1 VEGVF
6 LAPAS
11 HDKYCTRAN
20 GATLDLGTKGISVN
34 LIGVNLKTPQ
44 LKSLMMTASL
54 GLMVSAFAASLIS
67 AQLATV
73 NTGLAITSGVI
84 GGSLANIYGASI
96 KENGWRA
103 ATISAAF
110 SLLLL
115 LLVHLLM
122 SLSK

>member
-1 VEGVF
+1 
-6 LAPAS
+6 
-11 HDKYCTRAN
+11 
-20 GATLDLGTKGISVN
+20 VN

-96 KENGWRA
+96 KQNGWRA
-103 ATISAAF
+103 AAISAGF

-115 LLVHLLM
+115 LLVHVLM